1 MIQFEQ
7 LLNKMSQMKDV
18 FTPMNDEQ
26 FKLVQKTGLEMY
38 LTISDICKRHDLNI
52 MLGFG
57 SALGATRHKGFVPWD
72 DDVDVLMP
80 RKDYN
85 QFISICNQE
94 LPSNLIIYAPGS
106 KNGPE
111 VRYTKIFNK
120 DFKIFPEGGD
130 ELSNLVCLDVMP
142 LEYYD
147 NKVLRRKIKWA
158 LYLLVSTAATTTR
171 IWHDRSMDTDY
182 RFLMKLT
189 IKGKIEYYI
198 RLVIGFLFSYLSYQK
213 WLLIA
218 DNWYKNAKET
228 SQVFIPSIFIN
239 TNPIDKDIMLPVS
252 NGLFEGET
260 VSLPNKVED
269 YLVFQYGDWQRLP
282 PEEKRRQHLFYR
294 KKVSR

>member
-18 FTPMNDEQ
+18 FTPMNNEQ

-38 LTISDICKRHDLNI
+38 LTISDICKRHDLI
-52 MLGFG
+52 ILLGFG
-57 SALGATRHKGFVPWD
+57 SALGAVRHKGFVPWD

-80 RKDYN
+80 RKDYDK
-85 QFISICNQE
+85 FVSICNQE
-94 LPSNLIIYAPGS
+94 LPSNFIIYAPGT

-147 NKVLRRKIKWA
+147 NNVLRRKIKWV

-171 IWHDRSMDTDY
+171 LWHDRSLDTDY

-189 IKGKIEYYI
+189 TKGKIEYYI
-198 RLVIGFLFSYLSYQK
+198 RLVTGFLFSFFSYQK
-213 WLLIA
+213 WLVIA
-218 DNWYKNAKET
+218 DDWYKNAKET

-252 NGLFEGET
+252 TGLFEGEA
-260 VSLPNKVED
+260 VPLPNKVED
-269 YLVFQYGDWQRLP
+269 YLVFQYGDWQKLP
-282 PEEKRRQHLFYR
+282 PEGKRRQHLFYR